1 MQVRSRQEGGRQF
14 PVLVWRAARPLRMV
28 ASSPHGGGLGLR
40 RWVVNAQVPV
50 SYGRRD
56 PDHHL
61 AKLGVS
67 LGLPGRGVGMLTAAD
82 VRAVSSSTDGG
93 VEASVTVGLGHPTWA
108 AAPDPVRPVSLVGT
122 VNIVVLVP
130 ERLSDAALVNA
141 VATATEAKAQA
152 LWERGIQ
159 GTGTATDAVCI
170 ACPDQGPVA
179 AFGGPRSLWGAR
191 LARAV
196 HAAVLD
202 GLPVRR

>member
-108 AAPDPVRPVSLVGT
+108 AAPDPARPVSLVGT